1 MVFYVF
7 SLSAY
12 TVSLIRLNLIFSA
25 CYEHLKYLINKNIQR
40 RAALMFKPNLT
51 YAEFYAVQ
59 TLCSVTTVTE
69 FAQNHPPS
77 KSHKS
82 QSAFKV

>member
-1 MVFYVF
+1 
-7 SLSAY
+7 
-12 TVSLIRLNLIFSA
+12 
-25 CYEHLKYLINKNIQR
+25 
-40 RAALMFKPNLT
+40 MFKPNLT